1 MNTERNNERYALIT
15 GASRGL
21 GKEFAYELA
30 MRGFNLLLVS
40 LENEGLPELGRE
52 LSEQFNVKTSCIEA
66 DLADTDSL
74 DNVAKWAAKNGQVQ
88 ILINN
93 AGIGGT
99 MAFDNAS
106 LHYLDSIIQLNIRAT
121 CLLTRLMLPELKKN
135 DHAYILNVASMVSFS
150 PVAYKTIYPA
160 SKAFIWS
167 FSKGLA
173 EELKYTGVQV
183 SVVHP
188 GPMRTNADVTRRIEN
203 QNTLG
208 KMGVLTTS
216 KTARIAI
223 NRLFCGTRIIIPG
236 YFNKFN
242 WLLSRLVPLSI
253 RLVVV
258 SRFMKRDLAQYILP
272 VK

>member
-1 MNTERNNERYALIT
+1 MNTKRNDERYALIT

-21 GKEFAYELA
+21 GREFAYELA

-40 LENEGLPELGRE
+40 LENEGLPELSRE
-52 LSEQFNVKTSCIEA
+52 ISKQFNVKTSCIEA
-66 DLADTDSL
+66 DLADTNSL
-74 DNVAKWAAKNGQVQ
+74 ENIAKWAGKNGQVQ

-121 CLLTRLMLPELKKN
+121 CLLTRLMLPELKRN
-135 DHAYILNVASMVSFS
+135 DRAYILNVASMVSFS

-173 EELKYTGVQV
+173 EELKYTGVHV

-208 KMGVLTTS
+208 KMGVLTTR

-223 NRLFCGTRIIIPG
+223 NRLFSGTRIIIPG

-242 WLLSRLVPLSI
+242 RLLSRLVPLSI
-253 RLVVV
+253 RLMVV